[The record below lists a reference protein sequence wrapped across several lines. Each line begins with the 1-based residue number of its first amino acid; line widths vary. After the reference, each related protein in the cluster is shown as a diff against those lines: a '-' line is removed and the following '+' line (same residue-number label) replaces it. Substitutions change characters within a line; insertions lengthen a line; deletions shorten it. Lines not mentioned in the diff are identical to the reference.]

1 MKTFHRLSAT
11 IAATLLM
18 ALVVNV
24 AIAEK
29 RDEYGVRIQEPYG
42 PDPDKK
48 GWVEALV
55 KPPPYPKEKDLKTL
69 DIDTPEVPYRY
80 LIDAATLEVYKDG
93 VVRYSLIVE
102 SPSGTRNVFF
112 EGYRCRDNQY
122 KVYAF
127 GTQDGTFREARKPG
141 WKQLT
146 GGSVAQSRRQLG
158 RRYLCNDLGFPYKR
172 KEIMNRVAG
181 YGQIPIQA
189 DESYAFPGY
198 Q

>member
-1 MKTFHRLSAT
+1 MT
-11 IAATLLM
+11 IAATLLL
-18 ALVVNV
+18 ALVANV
-24 AIAEK
+24 AMAEK
-29 RDEYGVRIQEPYG
+29 RDEYGVRIQEREG

-55 KPPPYPKEKDLKTL
+55 KPPPYPKEEDLKTL

-80 LIDAATLEVYKDG
+80 LIDAATLAVYKDG

-127 GTQDGTFREARKPG
+127 GTQDGTFREARKPD

-146 GGSVAQSRRQLG
+146 VGSVAQSRRQLG

-172 KEIMNRVAG
+172 REIMNRVAG
-181 YGQIPIQA
+181 YGRIPIQA
-189 DESYAFPGY
+189 DESYPFPGY

>member
-1 MKTFHRLSAT
+1 MNTFHRLSMT
-11 IAATLLM
+11 IAATLLL
-18 ALVVNV
+18 ALVANV
-24 AIAEK
+24 AMAEK
-29 RDEYGVRIQEPYG
+29 RDEYGVRIQEREG

-48 GWVEALV
+48 GWVEAMV

-69 DIDTPEVPYRY
+69 DIDTPDVPYRY

-102 SPSGTRNVFF
+102 SPSGAHNVFF

-127 GTQDGTFREARKPG
+127 GTPDGTFREATKPE
-141 WKQLT
+141 WKELT

-181 YGQIPIQA
+181 YGQVPIQA
-189 DESYAFPGY
+189 DESLPFPGY